1 MCLAVPMKII
11 QVSGDGWGTVDL
23 DGARYD
29 VNLSLVEEPRVGEY
43 VIVHAG
49 FAIEKLDDAEA
60 DARLAL
66 FEDMARIY
74 RENLGGEVKLVAPP
88 RNRERDA

>member
-11 QVSGDGWGTVDL
+11 RLDEGGKGTVDL
-23 DGARYD
+23 GGATYE
-29 VNLSLVEEPRVGEY
+29 VNLCLVEDPRVGDY

-49 FAIEKLDDAEA
+49 FAIEKLDRA
-60 DARLAL
+60 DADERIAL

-74 RENLGGEVKLVAPP
+74 RKNLGGEVILVAAP
-88 RNRERDA
+88 RGKANGR

>member
-11 QVSGDGWGTVDL
+11 SIDEQGKGTVDL
-23 DGARYD
+23 DGARYE
-29 VNLSLVEEPRVGEY
+29 VSLTLIEEPRLGDY

-49 FAIEKLDDAEA
+49 FAIEKLETA
-60 DARLAL
+60 DADERLEL

-74 RENLGGEVKLVAPP
+74 RENLGGQVILVAPP
-88 RNRERDA
+88 RDRVNGK

>member
-11 QVSGDGWGTVDL
+11 SIEENGKGAVDL
-23 DGARYD
+23 DGVRYE
-29 VNLSLVEEPRVGEY
+29 VNLSLIEAPHVGDY

-49 FAIEKLDDAEA
+49 FAIEKLDSA
-60 DARLAL
+60 DADERLGL

-74 RENLGGEVKLVAPP
+74 RENLGGEVILVAPP
-88 RNRERDA
+88 RDRVNGK